1 MILCLYVDDIMLF
14 GSNIQVINITK
25 SLLSENLDMKDLGKV
40 NVILVINLLKNNNG
54 FTLTWSHYI
63 EKQILKIFN
72 YFIVSNVCSHFYPS
86 TKLKK

>member
-1 MILCLYVDDIMLF
+1 MILYLYVDDIMLF

-54 FTLTWSHYI
+54 FTLT
-63 EKQILKIFN
+63 
-72 YFIVSNVCSHFYPS
+72 
-86 TKLKK
+86 